1 MLLVSLLAFFV
12 VAFGLTG
19 AAAYFVMTRGNQL
32 PVLADTPAPQV
43 DEPEFHGSSSLLRSD
58 RVSSIGFWESM
69 LERFHFSRDWKTV
82 LAEADVSWSVGRLA
96 AMMLLS
102 GTLVTVALWRLPW
115 VPMLVAFGCGLL
127 ASLIPYFRVSQKRQ
141 ARLDQFEQAFPD
153 ALDSLARAL
162 RAGHP
167 LAVGLDLL
175 ASESPAPIST
185 EMRRTLDEW
194 KLGRTWDQALD
205 HLARRVPTI
214 NMKIFVAAVR
224 LQSRSGG
231 KLTEVLGTLSESMR
245 ESLALEGEV
254 KAISAHGRMTGAVL
268 TLLPVGIG
276 AMMFYVNPPYLYVL
290 LEHPWG
296 KPMLAG
302 AAGCLVLA
310 HFVIRRILDI
320 RL

>member
-1 MLLVSLLAFFV
+1 MLIVSLLAFFV

-19 AAAYFVMTRGNQL
+19 AAAYFLMARGKE
-32 PVLADTPAPQV
+32 TPAMADPAS
-43 DEPEFHGSSSLLRSD
+43 PEFEDVGGTANLLRSD
-58 RVSSIGFWESM
+58 RVSSISFWESV

-102 GTLVTVALWRLPW
+102 GTLVTVALWRIPW

-141 ARLDQFEQAFPD
+141 VRLEQFEQAFPD

-194 KLGRTWDQALD
+194 KLGRTWDQSLD
-205 HLARRVPTI
+205 NLAKRVPTI

-231 KLTEVLGTLSESMR
+231 KLTDVLATLSESMR

-268 TLLPVGIG
+268 TLLPIGIA
-276 AMMFYVNPPYLYVL
+276 AMMFYVNPPYLYTLV
-290 LEHPWG
+290 EHPWG

>member
-1 MLLVSLLAFFV
+1 MLLASLLAFFLA
-12 VAFGLTG
+12 AFGLTG
-19 AAAYFVMTRGNQL
+19 AAVWFLLRR
-32 PVLADTPAPQV
+32 PAPASPAANGEQTL
-43 DEPEFHGSSSLLRSD
+43 EEFEEAATNLLRSD
-58 RVSSIGFWESM
+58 RVSSIGPWESM
-69 LERFHFSRDWKTV
+69 LQRFHFAADWKSV
-82 LAEADVSWSVGRLA
+82 LAEADLSWSVGRLA
-96 AMMLLS
+96 AMMLLT

-115 VPMLVAFGCGLL
+115 MPMLATFGCGLL
-127 ASLIPYFRVSQKRQ
+127 SSLVPYFRVMQKRK

-185 EMRRTLDEW
+185 EMRRTLEEW

-205 HLARRVPTI
+205 HLSRRVPTI

-254 KAISAHGRMTGAVL
+254 RAISAHGRMTGAVL
-268 TLLPVGIG
+268 TLLPVGIA
-276 AMMFYVNPPYLYVL
+276 AMMFYVNPPYLYTL
-290 LEHPWG
+290 TAHPWG
-296 KPMLAG
+296 KPMLMG

>member
-12 VAFGLTG
+12 VMFAATG
-19 AAAYFVMTRGNQL
+19 AAAYFLLARGKQTEAM
-32 PVLADTPAPQV
+32 ADTAAPIIE
-43 DEPEFHGSSSLLRSD
+43 EPSNLLRSD

-69 LERFHFSRDWKTV
+69 LERFNFSSDWKTV

-102 GTLVTVALWRLPW
+102 GTLVTVALWRVPW
-115 VPMLVAFGCGLL
+115 VPMMVAFGCGLL

-141 ARLDQFEQAFPD
+141 TRLDQFEQAFPD
-153 ALDSLARAL
+153 ALDSLSRAL

-194 KLGRTWDQALD
+194 KLGRTWDQSLD

-245 ESLALEGEV
+245 ESLSLEGEIR
-254 KAISAHGRMTGAVL
+254 AISAHGRMTGLVL
-268 TLLPVGIG
+268 TLLPVGIAG
-276 AMMFYVNPPYLYVL
+276 MMFYVNPPYLYTL
-290 LEHPWG
+290 IDHPWG
-296 KPMLAG
+296 KPMLGA

>member
-1 MLLVSLLAFFV
+1 MLLISLLAFFAV
-12 VAFGLTG
+12 MFALTG
-19 AAAYFVMTRGNQL
+19 TAAYFLLARGQQTEAMASPEA
-32 PVLADTPAPQV
+32 PVIEESAN
-43 DEPEFHGSSSLLRSD
+43 LLRSD

-69 LERFHFSRDWKTV
+69 LERFNFSSDWKTV

-115 VPMLVAFGCGLL
+115 VPMMVAFGCGLL
-127 ASLIPYFRVSQKRQ
+127 ASLIPYFRVSQKRKE
-141 ARLDQFEQAFPD
+141 RLDQFEQAFPD
-153 ALDSLARAL
+153 ALDSLSRAL

-194 KLGRTWDQALD
+194 KLGRTWDQSLD

-231 KLTEVLGTLSESMR
+231 KLTEVLATLSESMR
-245 ESLALEGEV
+245 ESLSLEGEIR
-254 KAISAHGRMTGAVL
+254 AISAHGRMTGLVL
-268 TLLPVGIG
+268 TLLPVGI
-276 AMMFYVNPPYLYVL
+276 ACMMFYVNPPYLYTL
-290 LEHPWG
+290 IDHPWG
-296 KPMLAG
+296 KPMLGA

>member
-1 MLLVSLLAFFV
+1 MLLFSLLAFFV
-12 VAFGLTG
+12 VAFALTG
-19 AAAYFVMTRGNQL
+19 GAAY
-32 PVLADTPAPQV
+32 VLMSRNKTASAGADTPAPEL
-43 DEPEFHGSSSLLRSD
+43 DDLSGSANLLRSD
-58 RVSSIGFWESM
+58 RVSSIGFWESV
-69 LERFHFSRDWKTV
+69 LERFHFASDFKSV
-82 LAEADVSWSVGRLA
+82 LAEADMSWSVGRLA

-115 VPMLVAFGCGLL
+115 VPMLVAIGCGLL
-127 ASLIPYFRVSQKRQ
+127 TSLIPYFRVSQKRQ
-141 ARLDQFEQAFPD
+141 QRLEQFEQAFPD

-167 LAVGLDLL
+167 LAVGMDLL

-185 EMRRTLDEW
+185 EMRRTLEEW

-205 HLARRVPTI
+205 NLAKRVPTI

-254 KAISAHGRMTGAVL
+254 KAISAHGRMTGMVL
-268 TLLPVGIG
+268 TLLPIGIA

-290 LEHPWG
+290 VDHPWG
-296 KPMLAG
+296 KPMLAA

>member
-19 AAAYFVMTRGNQL
+19 TAAYFLMARRKAGHAM
-32 PVLADTPAPQV
+32 ADALGA
-43 DEPEFHGSSSLLRSD
+43 DLEEPSANLLRSD
-58 RVSSIGFWESM
+58 RVSSIGFWESV
-69 LERFHFSRDWKTV
+69 LGRFHFASDWKSV

-102 GTLVTVALWRLPW
+102 GTLVTVALWRVPW
-115 VPMLVAFGCGLL
+115 IPMMVALGGGLL

-141 ARLDQFEQAFPD
+141 ARLDQFEEAFPD

-167 LAVGLDLL
+167 LAAGLDLL
-175 ASESPAPIST
+175 ATESPAPISI

-205 HLARRVPTI
+205 NLASRVPTI

-231 KLTEVLGTLSESMR
+231 KLTDVLATLSESMR
-245 ESLALEGEV
+245 ESLSLEGEIR
-254 KAISAHGRMTGAVL
+254 AISAHGRMTGAVL
-268 TLLPVGIG
+268 TLLPVGIA
-276 AMMFYVNPPYLYVL
+276 AMMFYVNPPYLYTLVD
-290 LEHPWG
+290 HPWG
-296 KPMLAG
+296 KPMLAT